1 MKLFTAARTY
11 LCAFSA
17 RGARLIAI
25 GLIPIFFALGLIP
38 IFFAL
43 GFVLYS
49 HIAPE
54 SAYGAPWLSRSF
66 AFWVDSIGMSIL
78 LLCGG
83 AAVLDYAEKHDPP
96 KA

>member
-25 GLIPIFFALGLIP
+25 GLIP

>member
-1 MKLFTAARTY
+1 MKLFAKARAY

-17 RGARLIAI
+17 RGTRLIAI
-25 GLIPIFFALGLIP
+25 GLIPILFALVFI
-38 IFFAL
+38 
-43 GFVLYS
+43 LYS

-66 AFWVDSIGMSIL
+66 AFWVDSIGMSFL

-83 AAVLDYAEKHDPP
+83 AAILDYAEKHDPP
-96 KA
+96 RA

>member
-1 MKLFTAARTY
+1 MKLFSAARSY

-17 RGARLIAI
+17 RGVRLIAI
-25 GLIPIFFALGLIP
+25 GLIPIFSALAFI
-38 IFFAL
+38 
-43 GFVLYS
+43 LYA

-66 AFWVDSIGMSIL
+66 AFWVDSVGMSLL

-96 KA
+96 GA